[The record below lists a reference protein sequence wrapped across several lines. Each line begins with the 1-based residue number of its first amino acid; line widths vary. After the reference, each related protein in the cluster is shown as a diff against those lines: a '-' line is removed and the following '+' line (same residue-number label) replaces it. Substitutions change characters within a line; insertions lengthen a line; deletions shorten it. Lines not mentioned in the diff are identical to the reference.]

1 MHKVKIKTKRIGGGF
16 GGKETR
22 AAFVNAAAAIPAY
35 LLNKPVSLVLD
46 RNIDM
51 GITGHRHPF
60 KATYKAG
67 CNSRGEIVACDICLY
82 CNAGNSLDLSHSVM
96 DRAIISCDSVYNIP
110 NFHAKGVV
118 CKTNLPSNT
127 AFRGFGG
134 PQGMAVMENIL
145 DKLSQALSVDIN
157 RLKEINMYNEGDVT
171 PYGMVLEGCQ
181 AKRCWE
187 EAISSAGGIS
197 QRQEK
202 VDSFNAAN
210 TCVKRG
216 LAITPTK
223 FGISFTT
230 KFLNQAGAL
239 VHIYLD
245 GTVLVTHGGVEMGQ
259 GLHTKVCQVV
269 AQDLGVPL
277 ETVFIDETATD
288 KIPNASPTAASA
300 SSDMYGAA
308 AADACVQ
315 LNSRLAPFKEKMADA
330 SFEVCCHTPGGR
342 DFSQGYII
350 R

>member
-1 MHKVKIKTKRIGGGF
+1 
-16 GGKETR
+16 
-22 AAFVNAAAAIPAY
+22 
-35 LLNKPVSLVLD
+35 
-46 RNIDM
+46 
-51 GITGHRHPF
+51 
-60 KATYKAG
+60 
-67 CNSRGEIVACDICLY
+67 
-82 CNAGNSLDLSHSVM
+82 M
-96 DRAIISCDSVYNIP
+96 DRAILSCDSVYNIP

-145 DKLSQALSVDIN
+145 DKLSQALNIDIN
-157 RLKEINMYNEGDVT
+157 SLKEINMYNEGDIT

-202 VDSFNAAN
+202 VDSFNASN
-210 TCVKRG
+210 TYVKRG

-308 AADACVQ
+308 AADACAQ
-315 LNSRLAPFKEKMADA
+315 LNSRLAPFKEKMAGA
-330 SFEVCCHTPGGR
+330 SFEVGL
-342 DFSQGYII
+342 
-350 R
+350 